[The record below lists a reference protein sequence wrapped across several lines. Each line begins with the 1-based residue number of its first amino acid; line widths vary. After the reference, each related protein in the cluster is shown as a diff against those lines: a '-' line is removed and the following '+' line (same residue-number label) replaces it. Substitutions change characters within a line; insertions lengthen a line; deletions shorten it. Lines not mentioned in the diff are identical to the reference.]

1 MARIMSKSRTTD
13 EGSTRIKF
21 SEIIVIALAI
31 GVIGFGVRAYLQRTH
46 SASAA
51 LEAFVGAIKAGN
63 VGNQYT
69 LLDDQD
75 KQKYYP
81 KKYDYESNNT
91 LAHGYTE
98 RVETS
103 TLGPEEKD
111 PKDPDKVAIALS
123 TIIRGSAE
131 GKQLYEIT
139 QKQTYSDRIVMR
151 KRSDGTWRVVLSESI
166 DKNSHQLHLQKATPS
181 PQSMF

>member
-1 MARIMSKSRTTD
+1 MARIMSRSRATD
-13 EGSTRIKF
+13 EGSTKIKF

-31 GVIGFGVRAYLQRTH
+31 GVIAFGVRAYLVRTR

-51 LEAFVGAIKAGN
+51 LESFVGAIKAGN
-63 VGNQYT
+63 VGAQYD

-75 KQKYYP
+75 KKKYYP
-81 KKYDYESNNT
+81 KKSDYESNNT

-103 TLGPEEKD
+103 SLGSEENDAKD
-111 PKDPDKVAIALS
+111 QDKVAIPLTT
-123 TIIRGSAE
+123 TIRNSAE

-139 QKQTYSDRIVMR
+139 QKQSFSDRIVMR

-166 DKNSHQLHLQKATPS
+166 DKNTHQLHLQKATPS